1 MTSFIIG
8 LIVIALLAIAAAC
21 IFAWRFS
28 KEKKLRI
35 QREKEAKLLEPLSQ
49 REPVNEQEVE
59 FGPGVEFD
67 DEPEQE
73 PMEEPVT
80 EPLPQQ
86 EPQLQQQS
94 QPQQEPIPL
103 VEESEQKIVE
113 IEEVQVGPQTVDT
126 KVVLDEDSDND
137 SEDEQKD
144 EEDEQKDK
152 EEKQDE
158 DDDDEDEEV
167 VIRTRSSRRRK

>member
-1 MTSFIIG
+1 MTSFVIG

-35 QREKEAKLLEPLSQ
+35 QREKETKLLEPLSQ

-73 PMEEPVT
+73 PMEEPVK
-80 EPLPQQ
+80 
-86 EPQLQQQS
+86 EPQPKQEL
-94 QPQQEPIPL
+94 QQEPISQPPI
-103 VEESEQKIVE
+103 VEELEQKIVE

-126 KVVLDEDSDND
+126 KVVLDENSDNA
-137 SEDEQKD
+137 SEDEQED
-144 EEDEQKDK
+144 EEDKQNEEDK
-152 EEKQDE
+152 QEDEEEKQDE
-158 DDDDEDEEV
+158 DEDEEV
-167 VIRTRSSRRRK
+167 VIHTRSSRRRK